1 MCAWKTA
8 GALSGR
14 TSVSKIRLMD
24 GQGRTVDFRNTVII
38 MPSNLGAWHLLAG
51 MVSKNSMEVARDLV
65 MQEVDGYFHN
75 EEETQYKKIIWEE
88 MNKEYLEE
96 QAAKEALAAE
106 LAARGIDPEAGKKK
120 RKRNED
126 MKSSTPAETP
136 AEATCNMLKRK
147 GLGSK
152 INVGAVDELYKWC
165 KTIWSIAVDC
175 WVDPSGSYFS
185 WKASAMGKMCQMQRH
200 FLKRD
205 TLLYEG
211 QISSNNIEIGIIRA
225 DREFKVLSPS
235 EIKDFMEEVE

>member
-1 MCAWKTA
+1 
-8 GALSGR
+8 
-14 TSVSKIRLMD
+14 MD

-152 INVGAVDELYKWC
+152 INVGAVDELYKLALC
-165 KTIWSIAVDC
+165 HLLSIV
-175 WVDPSGSYFS
+175 SG
-185 WKASAMGKMCQMQRH
+185 
-200 FLKRD
+200 
-205 TLLYEG
+205 
-211 QISSNNIEIGIIRA
+211 
-225 DREFKVLSPS
+225 
-235 EIKDFMEEVE
+235 